1 MRSWILTLS
10 PNLAH
15 LLNAAL
21 TLDILNTLKR
31 AQPRHSSGPHQAQY
45 VDYAAYVRS
54 GGNETVGRAAASVAM
69 RRMAAQGNPCIVG
82 HRPRCLLQK
91 CDALYSFLCLERENP
106 RPCEQYQGRPGAWLV
121 PQGCPGDASLCVS
134 EKIYGNAA
142 LCAGKYPKKC
152 PLLDSPKLLP

>member
-1 MRSWILTLS
+1 M
-10 PNLAH
+10 
-15 LLNAAL
+15 
-21 TLDILNTLKR
+21 KR

-69 RRMAAQGNPCIVG
+69 RRMAAQGNPCVVG